1 MLRFRILEESTSS
14 DYCGR
19 NESNM
24 SLIATPNSGS
34 TYYFRRKIPTDLIE
48 HFGGLKEFR
57 ISLKCAIKSRSI
69 RTTIILNQKVSGI
82 FEDIRQGMK
91 SLEIEDIKEIL
102 RVEIRKQILHAHHVD
117 LGTNKWSDS
126 GVEKSLDTTEKKD
139 LNLRE
144 TLKNDLKSYLKQVD
158 SKMEGILES
167 MNIKIE
173 KESVGYKRLR
183 EHFIDLYLMRYE
195 WIKELVLK
203 TGKSDDDFRKDFD
216 SKFRLDLFP
225 ELSNSVGLT
234 ESLMKDE
241 PNNNS
246 TTSDE
251 LPYLPIAGGL
261 LSSNIKTFIDRKKV
275 EGKSIKEIGSDNKI
289 LEEFVEI
296 VGDFDFSRVTKKEV
310 SYYIDVQ
317 TKLPPNRK
325 KSQKYRDLTI
335 KQVMEL
341 NLSQKETQTPQ
352 NINKRLSKLS
362 VFGNWGVRQG
372 LLLTNPFSGMK
383 FLVKKQP
390 NRRQPFTTDDLKK
403 ILKPETYLN
412 WTINFEHPYKIHKVN
427 NKLPYYWVFLLGIFS
442 GMRTNEMCQLRLSD
456 LKKVDKI
463 WFMFVE
469 DSENTKVKTESSI
482 RKIPLHPQLIEL
494 GFIDY
499 VGNLRKKKKTRVF
512 WELREDRDGFASKV
526 SRHYNEKFLP
536 AIGVWEK
543 HKKVLYC
550 TRHTFINKLYSEK
563 VDENV
568 IKTLVGH
575 EKEFTMKHY
584 GGDPFTPEVLLEEIS
599 KVNYSIINWKGL
611 KT

>member
-1 MLRFRILEESTSS
+1 
-14 DYCGR
+14 
-19 NESNM
+19 M
-24 SLIATPNSGS
+24 SLITVPNSGN

-69 RTTIILNQKVSGI
+69 RTTKILNQKVSGI

-225 ELSNSVGLT
+225 ELSNSVSLT

-275 EGKSIKEIGSDNKI
+275 EGKSIKEIERDNKI

>member
-1 MLRFRILEESTSS
+1 M
-14 DYCGR
+14 
-19 NESNM
+19 N
-24 SLIATPNSGS
+24 LITVPNSGN

-69 RTTIILNQKVSGI
+69 RTTKILNQKVSGI

-102 RVEIRKQILHAHHVD
+102 RVEIRKQILHAHQVD

-126 GVEKSLDTTEKKD
+126 GVEKSLDKTEKKD

-195 WIKELVLK
+195 WIKEHLLK

-442 GMRTNEMCQLRLSD
+442 GMRTNEMCQLRCSD
-456 LKKVDKI
+456 IRKEKNI

-482 RKIPLHPQLIEL
+482 RKVPLHPQLVEL

-575 EKEFTMKHY
+575 KKEFTMKHY

-599 KVNYSIINWKGL
+599 KVNYSKINWKGL
-611 KT
+611 KI

>member
-1 MLRFRILEESTSS
+1 
-14 DYCGR
+14 
-19 NESNM
+19 M
-24 SLIATPNSGS
+24 SLITVPNSGN

-69 RTTIILNQKVSGI
+69 RTTKILNQKVSGI

-599 KVNYSIINWKGL
+599 KVNYSKINWKGL
-611 KT
+611 KI

>member
-1 MLRFRILEESTSS
+1 MRFRILEESTSS

-69 RTTIILNQKVSGI
+69 RTTKILNQKVSGI

-575 EKEFTMKHY
+575 EKEFTLKHY

-599 KVNYSIINWKGL
+599 KVNYSKINWKGL
-611 KT
+611 KI

>member
-1 MLRFRILEESTSS
+1 M
-14 DYCGR
+14 
-19 NESNM
+19 N
-24 SLIATPNSGS
+24 LITVPNSGN

-69 RTTIILNQKVSGI
+69 RTTKILNQKVSGI

-102 RVEIRKQILHAHHVD
+102 RVEIRKQILHAHQVD

-195 WIKELVLK
+195 WIKEHLLK

-442 GMRTNEMCQLRLSD
+442 GMRTNEMCQLRCSD
-456 LKKVDKI
+456 IRKEKNI

-482 RKIPLHPQLIEL
+482 RKVPLHPQLVEL

-575 EKEFTMKHY
+575 KKEFTMKHY

-599 KVNYSIINWKGL
+599 KVNYSKINWKGL
-611 KT
+611 KI

>member
-1 MLRFRILEESTSS
+1 M
-14 DYCGR
+14 
-19 NESNM
+19 N
-24 SLIATPNSGS
+24 LITVPNSGN

-69 RTTIILNQKVSGI
+69 RTTKILNQKVSGI

-102 RVEIRKQILHAHHVD
+102 RVEIRKQILHAHQVD

-195 WIKELVLK
+195 WIKELLLK

-442 GMRTNEMCQLRLSD
+442 GMRTNEMCQLRCSD
-456 LKKVDKI
+456 IRKEKNI

-599 KVNYSIINWKGL
+599 KVNYSKINWKGL
-611 KT
+611 KI

>member
-1 MLRFRILEESTSS
+1 MIAMV
-14 DYCGR
+14 G
-19 NESNM
+19 NESDM
-24 SLIATPNSGS
+24 SLLSFRNSGN
-34 TYYFRRKIPTDLIE
+34 TYYFRSRIPIDLIE

-69 RTTIILNQKVSGI
+69 RTTKILDQKVSGI

-383 FLVKKQP
+383 FLVKKQR

-599 KVNYSIINWKGL
+599 KVNYSKINWKGL
-611 KT
+611 KI

>member
-1 MLRFRILEESTSS
+1 
-14 DYCGR
+14 
-19 NESNM
+19 M
-24 SLIATPNSGS
+24 SLLTVPNSGN
-34 TYYFRRKIPTDLIE
+34 TYYFRRKIPTDLVE

-69 RTTIILNQKVSGI
+69 RTTKILDQKVSGI

-102 RVEIRKQILHAHHVD
+102 RIEIRKQILHAHHVD

-246 TTSDE
+246 TTSDD

-390 NRRQPFTTDDLKK
+390 NRRQPFTKEELRK
-403 ILKPETYLN
+403 ILNPKTYHS
-412 WTINFEHPYKIHKVN
+412 WSINFTHPFRKERVSN
-427 NKLPYYWVFLLGIFS
+427 QMPYYWVFLLGIFS

-456 LKKVDKI
+456 LKRVDKI

-469 DSENTKVKTESSI
+469 DSEETRVKTESSI
-482 RKIPLHPQLIEL
+482 RKVPVHPQLIEL

-499 VGNLRKKKKTRVF
+499 VGTLKKQKKGRVF
-512 WELREDRDGFASKV
+512 WELSENRDGFASHL
-526 SRHYNEKFLP
+526 SRHYNQRVLP
-536 AIGVWEK
+536 TLGIWK
-543 HKKVLYC
+543 KYTKVLYC

-599 KVNYSIINWKGL
+599 KVNYSGINWNGL
-611 KT
+611 KI

>member
-1 MLRFRILEESTSS
+1 
-14 DYCGR
+14 
-19 NESNM
+19 M
-24 SLIATPNSGS
+24 SLITVPNSGN

-57 ISLKCAIKSRSI
+57 ISLKCTIKSRSI
-69 RTTIILNQKVSGI
+69 RTTKILNQKVSGI

-144 TLKNDLKSYLKQVD
+144 TLRNDLKSYLKQVD

-599 KVNYSIINWKGL
+599 KVNYSKINWKGL
-611 KT
+611 KI

>member
-1 MLRFRILEESTSS
+1 
-14 DYCGR
+14 
-19 NESNM
+19 M
-24 SLIATPNSGS
+24 SLITVPNSGN

-69 RTTIILNQKVSGI
+69 RTTKILNQKVSGI

-296 VGDFDFSRVTKKEV
+296 VGDFDFSRVTKK
-310 SYYIDVQ
+310 
-317 TKLPPNRK
+317 
-325 KSQKYRDLTI
+325 
-335 KQVMEL
+335 
-341 NLSQKETQTPQ
+341 
-352 NINKRLSKLS
+352 
-362 VFGNWGVRQG
+362 
-372 LLLTNPFSGMK
+372 K
-383 FLVKKQP
+383 FLITLMSKP
-390 NRRQPFTTDDLKK
+390 NSLPIERNLKN
-403 ILKPETYLN
+403 IET
-412 WTINFEHPYKIHKVN
+412 
-427 NKLPYYWVFLLGIFS
+427 
-442 GMRTNEMCQLRLSD
+442 
-456 LKKVDKI
+456 
-463 WFMFVE
+463 
-469 DSENTKVKTESSI
+469 
-482 RKIPLHPQLIEL
+482 
-494 GFIDY
+494 
-499 VGNLRKKKKTRVF
+499 
-512 WELREDRDGFASKV
+512 
-526 SRHYNEKFLP
+526 
-536 AIGVWEK
+536 
-543 HKKVLYC
+543 
-550 TRHTFINKLYSEK
+550 
-563 VDENV
+563 
-568 IKTLVGH
+568 
-575 EKEFTMKHY
+575 
-584 GGDPFTPEVLLEEIS
+584 
-599 KVNYSIINWKGL
+599 
-611 KT
+611 

>member
-1 MLRFRILEESTSS
+1 
-14 DYCGR
+14 
-19 NESNM
+19 M

-34 TYYFRRKIPTDLIE
+34 TYYFRSRIPIDLIE

-69 RTTIILNQKVSGI
+69 RTTKILDQKVSGI

-599 KVNYSIINWKGL
+599 KVNYSKINWKGL
-611 KT
+611 KI

>member
-1 MLRFRILEESTSS
+1 MRFRILEESTSS

>member
-1 MLRFRILEESTSS
+1 
-14 DYCGR
+14 
-19 NESNM
+19 M
-24 SLIATPNSGS
+24 SLLTFPNSGN
-34 TYYFRRKIPTDLIE
+34 TYYFRRKIPTDLIK

-57 ISLKCAIKSRSI
+57 ISLKCAIKSRSV
-69 RTTIILNQKVSGI
+69 RTSKILDQKVSGI

-102 RVEIRKQILHAHHVD
+102 RIEIRKQILHAHHVD

-126 GVEKSLDTTEKKD
+126 GVEKSLETAEKKD

-144 TLKNDLKSYLKQVD
+144 TLKNDLKPYLKQVD

-216 SKFRLDLFP
+216 LQFRLDLFP
-225 ELSNSVGLT
+225 ELSNSLVLT
-234 ESLMKDE
+234 ESMMKDQ

-246 TTSDE
+246 TTPDD

-261 LSSNIKTFIDRKKV
+261 LSSNIKTFIDRKTV
-275 EGKSIKEIGSDNKI
+275 EGKSIKEIGSDHKI
-289 LEEFVEI
+289 LDEFVEI
-296 VGDFDFSRVTKKEV
+296 IGDIDFSAVTKREV
-310 SYYIDVQ
+310 SNYIDIQ

-325 KSQKYRDLTI
+325 KSPKYRDLTI
-335 KQVMEL
+335 KEVMEL
-341 NLSQKETQTPQ
+341 NLSQKEIQTPQ
-352 NINKRLSKLS
+352 NINKRLTKLS

-372 LLLTNPFSGMK
+372 LLITNPFSGMK
-383 FLVKKQP
+383 FSVKKQP
-390 NRRQPFTTDDLKK
+390 HTRLPFTADELR
-403 ILKPETYLN
+403 IIFKPETYLK
-412 WTINFEHPYKIHKVN
+412 WTIHFSHPYRKDRVSNH
-427 NKLPYYWVFLLGIFS
+427 LPYYWCFLIGIFS
-442 GMRTNEMCQLRLSD
+442 GMRTNEICQLRLID
-456 LKKVDKI
+456 IKKQQNI
-463 WFMFVE
+463 WFIFVADTE
-469 DSENTKVKTESSI
+469 ETKVKTDNAI
-482 RKIPLHPQLIEL
+482 RKIPVHPQLINL

-499 VGNLRKKKKTRVF
+499 VTAQRKSKKVRLF
-512 WELREDRDGFASKV
+512 WELTEDRDGFASHV
-526 SRHYNEKFLP
+526 SRHYNQRFLP
-536 AIGVWEK
+536 AVGVWEK
-543 HKKVLYC
+543 YTKVLYC

-584 GGDPFTPEVLLEEIS
+584 GGDPFTPERLLEEIS
-599 KVNYSIINWKGL
+599 KVDYSGINWKKL
-611 KT
+611 KM

>member
-1 MLRFRILEESTSS
+1 
-14 DYCGR
+14 
-19 NESNM
+19 M
-24 SLIATPNSGS
+24 SLITVPNSGN

-69 RTTIILNQKVSGI
+69 RTTKILNQKVSGI

-383 FLVKKQP
+383 SLVKKQP

-456 LKKVDKI
+456 LNKVDKI

-599 KVNYSIINWKGL
+599 KVNYSKINWKGL
-611 KT
+611 KI

>member
-1 MLRFRILEESTSS
+1 MEIEPH
-14 DYCGR
+14 
-19 NESNM
+19 M
-24 SLIATPNSGS
+24 SLLTFPNSGN
-34 TYYFRRKIPTDLIE
+34 TYYFRRKIPTDLVE

-69 RTTIILNQKVSGI
+69 RTTKILNQKVSGI

-275 EGKSIKEIGSDNKI
+275 EGRSIKEIGSDNKI

-456 LKKVDKI
+456 LKKADKI
-463 WFMFVE
+463 WFMFVA

-575 EKEFTMKHY
+575 EKEFTMKNY

-599 KVNYSIINWKGL
+599 KVNYSKINWKGL
-611 KT
+611 KI